1 MFFHFLYFISR
12 YEINNLQNDR
22 KSIFRFLEIV
32 FIHMKMKYD
41 MDLIWKLNEFLSEE
55 IQTHK
60 IYHQQLLE
68 ELKNLKELHQIEL
81 L

>member
-22 KSIFRFLEIV
+22 KSIFRILEIV
-32 FIHMKMKYD
+32 FIHMKMKYYL
-41 MDLIWKLNEFLSEE
+41 DLIWRLNEFLSEE
-55 IQTHK
+55 FQIYE

-68 ELKNLKELHQIEL
+68 ELKNLEELHQIEL